1 MAPKVPGLFANPT
14 TGFGGI
20 GADKLQQAR
29 QDLANYQSPQIDRER
44 ISGLIEGIGGFQQ
57 KQQQRARGFDLS
69 ELSQEFGLDTDIPV
83 TDMSGPD
90 TQSAFSEFLS
100 DTMAAADQGY
110 GDMGFGASLILNDNE
125 TNMMALE
132 QNFQRTITAP
142 PEELG
147 FDQNSLSRFVDADWY
162 ANMIGG
168 TLPSIST
175 MIAGGAAGG
184 AITAPTVVA
193 TPLGILG
200 GATVGSGGGVA
211 LQTLGSTTKDAYI
224 AYRQQGKSVEEA
236 YDLAY
241 ADAKVDSAKSG
252 ALASVATLIAP
263 LRFARG
269 VGVTAAPA
277 VGAKAIAGQFAQQS
291 LIVQPTLEVA
301 DTISSNA
308 IAQNSYDPSRVLSQ
322 GALDA
327 FIGSI
332 FFDVPTTAGGILI
345 SQMNGKNVPAFEP
358 GTQLVPATKL
368 LTGPD
373 PIDGEVMTPLTG
385 PEPVAA
391 LPAPQFVIEQNE
403 DGSWSVVDNANTDFR
418 QNFASEEDAQFEATT
433 RNDQIINNQI
443 PAGFNPDSVSSRD
456 AFLKSQIDRM
466 EQYDANKRQANEKY
480 TGDVRIRNTVAF
492 FEWLRKADVMKAQ
505 WDQTYNTAAKRNT
518 PSAIRQ
524 LADIQERIELTKIIM
539 NPVRTTKLPNMI
551 YQSKGGKP
559 FRVVMDKNNRPLRP
573 KDKQGNPKMNH
584 VLIFDNSSKTGF
596 RSVAISSG
604 TLMDVSSPNPSNLL
618 MTAPVY
624 KRLMEARNA
633 MLAEMR
639 GQMQGQIEGQPAA
652 QITDETQTPA
662 ALPYNPRFGED
673 QPGVTERG
681 NERAEQPGTS
691 RPDPNAPPDVIPL
704 PDETQTEA
712 ETGRDPVETDMN
724 ELIRQRL
731 GLSPAVI
738 KDDEVTAASPDSV
751 IDEAEAEAEIEYTI
765 KTRRMRTPEGMVDE
779 VQPPI
784 TSVADGGNIM
794 YTMRLQMV
802 GSSNYAWF
810 LVDENGGE
818 VARSGSAKTPGIPE
832 LPIGYTKDEAIAYM
846 KNMLRER
853 NEDPKFT
860 RSRDAGQRGGATA
873 FGEGVEA
880 MLEAV
885 PEQDRSNVRK
895 VLMMFQQALGKALD
909 TVDVVDMAT
918 WLQNQDVVADDGM
931 FVAAYLNNWVK
942 QQSGGIQKGAIAI
955 SQGLSSPDAVR
966 ALAHELTHFTV
977 KVKNISKDMMVEFY
991 NSVPENDSIR
1001 QVIDSDPFY
1010 SQQSVEVRAEEVLAE
1025 TLAQMLTNRYRGR
1038 LHQEST
1044 FKYMLRQIVRVVR
1057 EAFEGITGR
1066 DTVDTF
1072 FANLAKQYGADTQA
1086 TNPFMDK
1093 RDPVF
1098 GRIVPVNRGNIAA
1111 QERFGVEEVLPGGNY
1126 VDLDQDG
1133 ADVTGKVYDNVNIAI
1148 SPEGRPSMTTS
1159 DVEVSFTPPEQTKN
1173 REGRAINLVNPN
1185 KSTKKRQKWEWLD
1198 RDNATD
1204 PIHTIVSVTST
1215 NNLSSE
1221 NGGATK
1227 IKTPSGP
1234 HEYALM
1240 VDMDGP
1246 TKLST
1251 FPDAP
1256 DEPRLRP
1263 VMYAQKVE
1271 RGPVVGRIR
1280 MKGRDGGKEHPVYE
1294 YIRLV
1299 DEEAPKFARKTG
1311 DDGSTLPP
1319 EASKTME
1326 DIQKNIPEHK
1336 RVARATQMG
1345 TQQTAVDGK
1354 RFIDKDL
1361 SAKGRGWI
1369 GKRSVKEIWEQAIA
1383 NTPGGKEK
1391 LEMMKRS
1398 GIDMMPK
1405 AEEFWNRS
1413 FNREDRA
1420 RYWYEISSEMFRA
1433 TFPDATDAQLEQ
1445 FIDLVGATS
1454 VQANPTDNI
1463 LRAIAVFSEYLQGM
1477 PIVTDLTDAEGVRKA
1492 LSPEMLGGPKTRSF
1506 SGTMLYLLGKRAEVP
1521 LSTNDRQVAT
1531 VFGVDGEVIAND
1543 YLLYELIS
1551 NFYIG
1556 MRDEMNANMPPNA
1569 EPYETWQIQALGWV
1583 EERAEK
1589 NAAKNKFEE
1598 YDDYAMVIQNKVMP
1612 RLEAAGISVPNGQLT
1627 QTILKDT
1634 RIPFALRD
1642 TMAKFTGSSIAT
1654 VETVS
1659 KLNPVGDRFATLV
1672 RKGRGLKGT
1681 VGMMKEADTIVKQS
1695 MASVAKRKAYK
1706 PNALDK
1712 LASAILGKKT
1722 DLRRIDTNGFG
1733 TFEGEENPNIRIPLQ
1748 GMDASQ
1754 RQIFLAILGRGL
1766 RQAAMA
1772 ASVFKPADIN
1782 QPPRPNHMRT
1792 FSVFVQTTDRTVQEQ
1807 LRPESGKLSS
1817 VLGRPINV
1825 DKRPNGVVFDINVG
1839 GFDPITDVSIVSAA
1853 VRKIGLD
1860 KKGTILLLPRDYLNE
1875 YGFDYIEM
1883 DRAVD
1888 DDMQIG
1894 YNQIVENFIEEAT
1907 NGAVQEAQGI
1917 DSRISEGG
1925 VRAYLRGDDKAEISN
1940 ERLPSPVSK
1949 RVERIR
1955 TRLRERVDNL
1965 RGAEADIATV
1975 ASVLEDAEAGWLARH
1990 GEKLEKLIANADPD
2004 DVPKFARSSLI
2015 PEADQTSDTDSITEE
2030 EFALFS
2036 RYLNMPESDAKT
2048 RMLEWM
2054 SRNWFTGVFTSS
2066 AQRIIGM
2073 GRGTKAAYKLAN
2085 MFDRDKY
2092 GRTGRNETGIIG
2104 QDVHDEISER
2114 IAKFSTQFTEQVL
2127 KGLSPKQAN
2136 AMAEILRGKFRN
2148 PQTGAIQIPRSLGIS
2163 ADKARQMRKLMDD
2176 LYQEMVDAYQSR
2188 GLTAPE
2194 KLPMYFPQ
2202 RYSIDRKIHGV
2213 EGRDALVAFFTKVFE
2228 GNKDPRAKA
2237 EMVVQKI
2244 EDEGYQPTWGFD
2256 LAATLNQKAYNITP
2270 QELRRI
2276 IRIPSYATFR
2286 VNVGGQTV
2294 NMTLADFLDNDTV
2307 SVTQNYIASTVRR
2320 TTFIRR
2326 FGAKGEDI
2334 QAIAGANGE
2343 IDKELINR
2351 GERPLTSS
2359 ERESIFYAI
2368 RANMGI
2374 LPRKSFFGATSGT
2387 GAYSFQNGMK
2397 LFGNMAF
2404 LSLSAIQ
2411 SIAEPA
2417 LIFSRTGMMGGLAG
2431 VQQLAKSTF
2440 LTPVAMTRGLGA
2452 AATSKG
2458 RRYAAFKEAYSMSD
2472 TDMKVFARDLG
2483 IIFESFQYALQNS
2496 AEEGAH
2502 FKYEKW
2508 NNIFFRANLLQ
2519 PLTEAQQAAALAAA
2533 VRVLPTWRKK
2543 ALQGSNMHKR
2553 WLTEVGLT
2561 EQDLAMF
2568 DPKDAM
2574 ASANPKVRAAL
2585 RQIVNETIM
2594 NPDPGRKPAWMSDP
2608 RFALVAHIKSW
2619 IFTFN
2624 NTVLQRT
2631 AREVTKGNVMPLI
2644 YLAGFGALN
2653 AVMYEMKEW
2662 LRYGEEGNPYLNRIG
2677 LEKDNPYRFLF
2688 LALERGGLFGPAQ
2701 FAVDTVLGTR
2711 VGTGGSDIAG
2721 ALVPSYNLANRA
2733 LNGVAYIID
2742 APFSENPDKKFRRGV
2757 DELSRLVPGLNAAGQ
2772 FRSDFVTQITGVE
2785 PGRRKRGSGISR
2797 GGSGGSVSRG
2807 VSR

>member
-29 QDLANYQSPQIDRER
+29 QDLANYQAPQIDRER

-57 KQQQRARGFDLS
+57 KQQQRAKGFDIS
-69 ELSQEFGLDTDIPV
+69 ELYQEFGLDTDIPV
-83 TDMSGPD
+83 TDMSGPEKQSRLAEFFAD
-90 TQSAFSEFLS
+90 TK
-100 DTMAAADQGY
+100 AAADQGY
-110 GDMGFGASLILNDNE
+110 GDMGFGASLIVNDNE
-125 TNMMALE
+125 TNMLSLE
-132 QNFQRTITAP
+132 QHYQRSLNTP
-142 PEELG
+142 VEELG
-147 FDQNSLSRFVDADWY
+147 WDPDSNTRFLDGDYWS
-162 ANMIGG
+162 NFLGG

-175 MIAGGAAGG
+175 MIAGGIAGG
-184 AITAPTVVA
+184 AATAPTVVA

-200 GATVGSGGGVA
+200 GATVGSGGGVG
-211 LQTLGSTTKDAYI
+211 LQTLGATTKEAYT

-236 YDLAY
+236 YELAY
-241 ADAKVDSAKSG
+241 IDAKVDAAKSG

-358 GTQLVPATKL
+358 GTQLVPAPRL

-373 PIDGEVMTPLTG
+373 AVDGEVMPPLSG

-418 QNFASEEDAQFEATT
+418 QNFANEEDAQFEATT

-456 AFLKSQIDRM
+456 AFLKAQIDRM

-492 FEWLRKADVMKAQ
+492 FEWLRKADAMKAQ

-539 NPVRTTKLPNMI
+539 NPIRTTKLPNMI

-573 KDKQGNPKMNH
+573 KDKRGNPKMNH

-704 PDETQTEA
+704 PDETQPEA

-751 IDEAEAEAEIEYTI
+751 LDEAEAEAEIEYTI

-818 VARSGSAKTPGIPE
+818 VSRSGSAKTPGIPE
-832 LPIGYTKDEAIAYM
+832 LPIGYTKDEAIAYL

-860 RSRDAGQRGGATA
+860 RTRDAGQRGGATA

-931 FVAAYLNNWVK
+931 FVAAYLNNWIK

-1133 ADVTGKVYDNVNIAI
+1133 ADVTGKVYDNVNVAI

-1159 DVEVSFTPPEQTKN
+1159 DVEVAFTPPEQTKN

-1336 RVARATQMG
+1336 RVVRATQMG

-1369 GKRSVKEIWEQAIA
+1369 GKRSIKEIWEQAIA

-1477 PIVTDLTDAEGVRKA
+1477 PIETDLTDVEGVRKA

-1556 MRDEMNANMPPNA
+1556 MRDEMNANLPPNA

-1589 NAAKNKFEE
+1589 NAAKNKVEA
-1598 YDDYAMVIQNKVMP
+1598 YDDYAMVIQNEVMP

-1642 TMAKFTGSSIAT
+1642 TMARFTGSSIAT
-1654 VETVS
+1654 VETVT
-1659 KLNPVGDRFATLV
+1659 KLNPVGDKFATLV

-1681 VGMMKEADTIVKQS
+1681 IGMMKEADTIIKQS
-1695 MASVAKRKAYK
+1695 MAAVGRRKAYK
-1706 PNALDK
+1706 PNAIDN
-1712 LASAILGKKT
+1712 LASSIMGKKT
-1722 DLRRIDTNGFG
+1722 DLRRIDVAAYG
-1733 TFEGEENPNIRIPLQ
+1733 TFEGEGNPNVRIPLQ
-1748 GMDASQ
+1748 GMDANQ

-1782 QPPRPNHMRT
+1782 QPPRPNHSRT
-1792 FSVFVQTTDRTVQEQ
+1792 FSVFIETTGRDLINQSDAEKLDRAI
-1807 LRPESGKLSS
+1807 
-1817 VLGRPINV
+1817 GRPINV
-1825 DKRPNGVVFDINVG
+1825 KKVANGYVFDINVG
-1839 GFDPITDVSIVSAA
+1839 GYDPVTDASIVSAA
-1853 VRKIGLD
+1853 VRKAGLD
-1860 KKGTILLLPRDYLNE
+1860 KKGTVRLLPRDYLNE

-1894 YNQIVENFIEEAT
+1894 YNQIVENFIEELT

-1925 VRAYLRGDDKAEISN
+1925 VRAYLRGDDKAEISDG
-1940 ERLPSPVSK
+1940 RLPSAVSK

-1955 TRLRERVDNL
+1955 TRLRERVGNL
-1965 RGAEADIATV
+1965 RQAEVEIMDM
-1975 ASVLEDAEAGWLARH
+1975 SSSLEDKQADWLARH
-1990 GEKLEKLIANADPD
+1990 GEKLENLIANADPD
-2004 DVPKFARSSLI
+2004 DAPKFARSSLI

-2054 SRNWFTGVFTSS
+2054 SRNWFTGLFTSS

-2228 GNKDPRAKA
+2228 GNRDPRAKA

-2431 VQQLAKSTF
+2431 LQQLAKSTF

-2688 LALERGGLFGPAQ
+2688 LALERGGLFGPTQ

-2733 LNGVAYIID
+2733 LNGVANIID
-2742 APFSENPDKKFRRGV
+2742 APFSENPDRKFRRGV

-2785 PGRRKRGSGISR
+2785 PGRRRKGSGIRR
-2797 GGSGGSVSRG
+2797 GASGGSVSRG

>member
-1 MAPKVPGLFANPT
+1 MAPKVPGLFSNPT
-14 TGFGGI
+14 TGLGGI
-20 GADKLQQAR
+20 GADKLEQAR
-29 QDLANYQSPQIDRER
+29 RDLANYQAPEFDAESVR
-44 ISGLIEGIGGFQQ
+44 GLVEGLTGFQQ
-57 KQQQRARGFDLS
+57 KQQSKAKSMDLS
-69 ELSQEFGLDTDIPV
+69 SLYEEFGLDTDIAP
-83 TDMSGPD
+83 TDMSAQD
-90 TQSAFSEFLS
+90 TQNAFSEFLS
-100 DTMAAADQGY
+100 DTMTAADQGY
-110 GDMGFGASLILNDNE
+110 GDMGFGVSLILNDNE
-125 TNMMALE
+125 TNMLALE
-132 QNFQRTITAP
+132 QNYQRTLSAP
-142 PEELG
+142 AEELG
-147 FDQNSLSRFVDADWY
+147 YDPDSLSRFVDADWY
-162 ANMIGG
+162 SNMLGGTIPSITTMIGG
-168 TLPSIST
+168 GATGFAVGTAVPGVGNV
-175 MIAGGAAGG
+175 AG
-184 AITAPTVVA
+184 T
-193 TPLGILG
+193 LG
-200 GATVGSGGGVA
+200 GATVGAGGGAGLQA
-211 LQTLGSTTKDAYI
+211 LGATAKEAYM

-236 YDLAY
+236 YELAY
-241 ADAKVDSAKSG
+241 ADAKVDGAKSG
-252 ALASVATLIAP
+252 ALAGAATLIAP

-269 VGVTAAPA
+269 TGGPSIAGVGITAAPA
-277 VGAKAIAGQFAQQS
+277 SGAKQIAGQFAQQS
-291 LIVQPTLEVA
+291 LVVQPTLEVT
-301 DTISSNA
+301 DTVASNA
-308 IAQNSYDPSRVLSQ
+308 IAQNSYDPNRVLSQ

-327 FIGSI
+327 FVGSI

-345 SQMNGKNVPAFEP
+345 SRMGGKNVPAFEP
-358 GTQLVPATKL
+358 GTQLVPAPRL
-368 LTGPD
+368 LTGPESVE
-373 PIDGEVMTPLTG
+373 GEVMPPLAG

-403 DGSWSVVDNANTDFR
+403 DGSWDVVDNVNTDFR
-418 QNFASEEDAQFEATT
+418 QNFANEADAQFEATQ
-433 RNDQIINNQI
+433 RNDQILNNQL
-443 PAGFNPDSVSSRD
+443 PAGYNPDSVISRD
-456 AFLKSQIDRM
+456 NFLLEQIGRM
-466 EQYDANKRQANEKY
+466 EQYDQNKRQTNEKY
-480 TGDVRIRNTVAF
+480 TGDIRVRNTIAF
-492 FEWLRKADVMKAQ
+492 FKWLRNADRMKAQ
-505 WDQTYNTAAKRNT
+505 WEAKYDTAEKRNT
-518 PSAIRQ
+518 PPAIRQ
-524 LADIQERIELTKIIM
+524 YEDIQERIALTKLIM
-539 NPVRTTKLPNMI
+539 NPIRTTKLPNMVF
-551 YQSKGGKP
+551 QSAGGKP
-559 FRVVMDKNNRPLRP
+559 FRVVMDKNNRPMRP
-573 KDKQGNPKMNH
+573 KDKKGNPKMNH
-584 VLIFDNSSKTGF
+584 VLVFDTTSKTGF
-596 RSVAISSG
+596 RSVALSSG
-604 TLMDVSSPNPSNLL
+604 TLQDVSSPNPSNIL

-624 KRLMEARNA
+624 KRLMDARNA

-639 GQMQGQIEGQPAA
+639 AQQQGQIEGQPLPRIED
-652 QITDETQTPA
+652 QTETPA
-662 ALPYNPRFGED
+662 SLEYKPRFGED

-691 RPDPNAPPDVIPL
+691 RPDPNAPPEVIEL
-704 PDETQTEA
+704 PDQTPP
-712 ETGRDPVETDMN
+712 RVEPEQLEM
-724 ELIRQRL
+724 ELDAT
-731 GLSPAVI
+731 S
-738 KDDEVTAASPDSV
+738 DSV
-751 IDEAEAEAEIEYTI
+751 IDEAEAEAEVEYTV
-765 KTRRMRTPEGMVDE
+765 KTRRMRTPDGEVDE
-779 VQPPI
+779 AQPPI
-784 TSVADGGNIM
+784 TSVSDGTNTM

-802 GSSNYAWF
+802 GSSDYGWF

-818 VARSGSAKTPGIPE
+818 VKKSANPIPGIPE
-832 LPIGYTKDEAIAYM
+832 TPIGYTKAEAIADLQ
-846 KNMLRER
+846 NRLRQM
-853 NEDPKFT
+853 NDDPKFT
-860 RSRDAGQRGGATA
+860 RSRDAGQNAGGAA

-885 PEQDRSNVRK
+885 PEADRPNLRK
-895 VLMMFQQALGKALD
+895 VLMMFQQALGKQLD
-909 TVDVVDMAT
+909 TVAVVDLAS
-918 WLQNQDVVADDGM
+918 WLQNQDKVVDDGN
-931 FVAAYLNNWVK
+931 FVAAYLNGWVK
-942 QQSGGIQKGAIAI
+942 KQSGDISRGALAI
-955 SQGLSSPDAVR
+955 RQGLSTPDAVR

-977 KVKNISKDMMVEFY
+977 KVKNISTDMMIEFY
-991 NSVPENDSIR
+991 NSVPDT
-1001 QVIDSDPFY
+1001 DPIKAKINKDPYY
-1010 SQQSVEVRAEEVLAE
+1010 SQQSEAVRAEEVLAE
-1025 TLAQMLTNRYRGR
+1025 TLAQMLTRRYRGR

-1057 EAFEGITGR
+1057 EAFEAITGK

-1072 FANLAKQYGADTQA
+1072 FDNLTKQYGADAQA
-1086 TNPFMDK
+1086 TNPFMDR

-1098 GRIVPVNRGNIAA
+1098 GRVVPVNRGNTKA
-1111 QERFGVEEVLPGGNY
+1111 QEIFGVEEVGPGGNY
-1126 VDLDQDG
+1126 IDLDQDK
-1133 ADVTGKVYDNVNIAI
+1133 ADVTGKVYDNVTIAI
-1148 SPEGRPSMTTS
+1148 SPDGKPSMTTS

-1198 RDNATD
+1198 RDNETD

-1271 RGPVVGRIR
+1271 RGPIVGRIR

-1326 DIQKNIPEHK
+1326 DIQRNIPEHK
-1336 RVARATQMG
+1336 RVVRPTQTG

-1361 SAKGRGWI
+1361 TASGPGWI
-1369 GKRSVKEIWEQAIA
+1369 GKKAIMDIWETAIA
-1383 NTPGGKEK
+1383 NTPGAKEK

-1398 GIDMMPK
+1398 GINMIPK
-1405 AEEFWNRS
+1405 GEEFWNRS

-1445 FIDLVGATS
+1445 FIDLIGATS
-1454 VQANPTDNI
+1454 VQANPTDNV
-1463 LRAIAVFSEYLQGM
+1463 LRAISVFSEYLQGV
-1477 PIVTDLTDAEGVRKA
+1477 PIETDLTDPEGVRKA

-1556 MRDEMNANMPPNA
+1556 VRDEMNANLPPRA

-1598 YDDYAMVIQNKVMP
+1598 YDDYAMVMQNKVMP
-1612 RLEAAGISVPNGQLT
+1612 RLEAAGINVPNGQLKDSV
-1627 QTILKDT
+1627 LKDP
-1634 RIPFALRD
+1634 RVPFALRD
-1642 TMAKFTGSSIAT
+1642 TMAKFTGSSMAT
-1654 VETVS
+1654 VETVT
-1659 KLNPVGDRFATLV
+1659 KLNPVGDRFASLV
-1672 RKGRGLKGT
+1672 RRGRGLPGT
-1681 VGMMKEADTIVKQS
+1681 VGAMAEADKIVKQS
-1695 MASVAKRKAYK
+1695 MASLGRRKNYQ
-1706 PNALDK
+1706 PNAIDK
-1712 LASAILGKKT
+1712 LATAIMGKKT
-1722 DLRRIDTNGFG
+1722 DLRRIDVTSYG
-1733 TFEGEENPNIRIPLQ
+1733 TFEGEGNPNVRIPLQ
-1748 GMDASQ
+1748 GMDANQ

-1782 QPPRPNHMRT
+1782 QPPRPGHSRT
-1792 FSVFVQTTDRTVQEQ
+1792 FSVFIETTERDIVNQADAEKLDRAI
-1807 LRPESGKLSS
+1807 
-1817 VLGRPINV
+1817 GRPINV
-1825 DKRPNGVVFDINVG
+1825 KKVANGYVFDINVG
-1839 GFDPITDVSIVSAA
+1839 GYDPVTDVTTVSEA
-1853 VRKIGLD
+1853 VRTAGLD
-1860 KKGTILLLPRDYLNE
+1860 QKGTVRLLPRDYLNE

-1894 YNQIVENFIEEAT
+1894 YNQIVENFIEELV
-1907 NGAVQEAQGI
+1907 NGAVQEAQGY
-1917 DSRISEGG
+1917 DSRIRGDK
-1925 VRAYLRGDDKAEISN
+1925 VRAYLLGDDNIEISDS
-1940 ERLPSPVSK
+1940 RLPGPVTK
-1949 RVERIR
+1949 RVERLR
-1955 TRLRERVDNL
+1955 TRLGERVGNL
-1965 RGAEADIATV
+1965 REAEVDIMEMSSVMEDKQAD
-1975 ASVLEDAEAGWLARH
+1975 WLAKH
-1990 GEKLEKLIANADPD
+1990 GDKIEQRLADVDPD
-2004 DVPKFARSSLI
+2004 DTVMFARSSIL
-2015 PEADQTSDTDSITEE
+2015 PEADQTSDTDTVSQEE
-2030 EFALFS
+2030 AALFA
-2036 RYLNMPESDAKT
+2036 RYLSMPDSDAKT

-2092 GRTGRNETGIIG
+2092 GRTGRGETGIIG
-2104 QDVHDEISER
+2104 QDVHDEIAER
-2114 IAKFSTQFTEQVL
+2114 MAKFSTRFTEEIL
-2127 KGLSPKQAN
+2127 KGLSPKQAK
-2136 AMAEILRGKFRN
+2136 AMAEILRGKYRN

-2163 ADKARQMRKLMDD
+2163 IDKARQMRALMDD
-2176 LYQEMVDAYQSR
+2176 LYEEMRQAFESR

-2202 RYSIDRKIHGV
+2202 WYSIDKKIHGI
-2213 EGRDALVAFFTKVFE
+2213 EGRDALLAFFEKVFE
-2228 GNKDPRAKA
+2228 DRPNARAKA
-2237 EMVVQKI
+2237 EMIVSKI

-2276 IRIPSYATFR
+2276 IRIPSYATYR
-2286 VNVGGQTV
+2286 VRVGNRTV
-2294 NMTLADFLDNDTV
+2294 DMKLADFLNNDTV
-2307 SVTQNYIASTVRR
+2307 SVVQSYISSTVRR

-2334 QAIAGANGE
+2334 QAIVGAGGE
-2343 IDKELINR
+2343 IDTELRAR
-2351 GERPLTSS
+2351 GEQPLTSS
-2359 ERESIFYAI
+2359 ERESIFYAV

-2374 LPRKSFFGATSGT
+2374 LPRQSFFGATSGQ

-2411 SIAEPA
+2411 SIAEPM

-2440 LTPVAMTRGLGA
+2440 LTPVAVTRGLGA

-2472 TDMKVFARDLG
+2472 TDMKIFARDLG
-2483 IIFESFQYALQNS
+2483 IIFESFQYALQNA

-2508 NNIFFRANLLQ
+2508 NNAFFRANLLQ

-2533 VRVLPTWRKK
+2533 VRVLPAWRNK
-2543 ALQGSNMHKR
+2543 ALRGSERHQR

-2561 EQDLAMF
+2561 AQDLAMF
-2568 DPKDAM
+2568 DPQNAM
-2574 ASANPKVRAAL
+2574 NTANPKVRAAL

-2608 RFALVAHIKSW
+2608 RFALIAHIKSW

-2624 NTVLQRT
+2624 NTVLQRS

-2653 AVMYEMKEW
+2653 AILYEWKEW
-2662 LRYGEEGNPYLNRIG
+2662 MRYGEEGNPYLNRIG

-2688 LALERGGLFGPAQ
+2688 LALERGGLFGPSQ
-2701 FAVDTVLGTR
+2701 FAVDTILGTR

-2721 ALVPSYNLANRA
+2721 ALIPTYNLANRA
-2733 LNGVAYIID
+2733 LNGVANIID
-2742 APFSENPDKKFRRGV
+2742 APMSDNPERKFRRGV
-2757 DELSRLVPGLNAAGQ
+2757 DELSRLVPGLNSSGQ
-2772 FRSDFVTQITGVE
+2772 FRSDFVTSITGV
-2785 PGRRKRGSGISR
+2785 GVGKKKGSGISR
-2797 GGSGGSVSRG
+2797 GISGGGVSRSVSR
-2807 VSR
+2807 

>member
-29 QDLANYQSPQIDRER
+29 QDLANYQAPQIDRER
-44 ISGLIEGIGGFQQ
+44 LSGLIEGIGGFQQ

-308 IAQNSYDPSRVLSQ
+308 IAQNSYDPNRVLSQ

-327 FIGSI
+327 FIGSV

-358 GTQLVPATKL
+358 GTQLVPAPRL
-368 LTGPD
+368 LTGPNAV
-373 PIDGEVMTPLTG
+373 DGEVMPPLTG

-403 DGSWSVVDNANTDFR
+403 DGSWSVIDNINTDFR
-418 QNFASEEDAQFEATT
+418 QNFANEEDAQFEATT
-433 RNDQIINNQI
+433 RNDQILNNQI

-492 FEWLRKADVMKAQ
+492 FEWLRKADTMKAK

-573 KDKQGNPKMNH
+573 KDRQGNPKMNH
-584 VLIFDNSSKTGF
+584 VLIFDTSSKTGF

-662 ALPYNPRFGED
+662 ALPYSPRFGED

-704 PDETQTEA
+704 PDETQPEA
-712 ETGRDPVETDMN
+712 ETGRDPVETDTN
-724 ELIRQRL
+724 ELMRQRL

-895 VLMMFQQALGKALD
+895 VLMMFQQALGKSLD

-918 WLQNQDVVADDGM
+918 WLQNQDVVADDGN

-1001 QVIDSDPFY
+1001 QVIDSDPYY

-1086 TNPFMDK
+1086 TNPFMDR

-1098 GRIVPVNRGNIAA
+1098 
-1111 QERFGVEEVLPGGNY
+1111 
-1126 VDLDQDG
+1126 
-1133 ADVTGKVYDNVNIAI
+1133 
-1148 SPEGRPSMTTS
+1148 
-1159 DVEVSFTPPEQTKN
+1159 
-1173 REGRAINLVNPN
+1173 
-1185 KSTKKRQKWEWLD
+1185 
-1198 RDNATD
+1198 
-1204 PIHTIVSVTST
+1204 
-1215 NNLSSE
+1215 
-1221 NGGATK
+1221 
-1227 IKTPSGP
+1227 
-1234 HEYALM
+1234 
-1240 VDMDGP
+1240 
-1246 TKLST
+1246 
-1251 FPDAP
+1251 
-1256 DEPRLRP
+1256 DE
-1263 VMYAQKVE
+1263 AS
-1271 RGPVVGRIR
+1271 
-1280 MKGRDGGKEHPVYE
+1280 
-1294 YIRLV
+1294 
-1299 DEEAPKFARKTG
+1299 FARKTG

-1319 EASKTME
+1319 EASKSME

-1361 SAKGRGWI
+1361 SVKGRGWI
-1369 GKRSVKEIWEQAIA
+1369 GKRSIMEIWEQAIA

-1477 PIVTDLTDAEGVRKA
+1477 PIETDLTDVEGVRKA

-1531 VFGVDGEVIAND
+1531 VFGVDGDVIAND

-1556 MRDEMNANMPPNA
+1556 MRDEMNANLPPNA

-1612 RLEAAGISVPNGQLT
+1612 RLQDAGISVPNGQLT
-1627 QTILKDT
+1627 QNILKDT

-1642 TMAKFTGSSIAT
+1642 TMAMFTGSSIAT

-1672 RKGRGLKGT
+1672 RRGRGLKGT
-1681 VGMMKEADTIVKQS
+1681 VGMMKEADKLVKQS
-1695 MASVAKRKAYK
+1695 MASVALRVKGK
-1706 PNALDK
+1706 PNAIDN
-1712 LASAILGKKT
+1712 LATAIMGKKT
-1722 DLRRIDTNGFG
+1722 DLRRIDTSSYG
-1733 TFEGEENPNIRIPLQ
+1733 TFEGEGNPNIRIPLK

-1754 RQIFLAILGRGL
+1754 RQVFLGILGRGL

-1782 QPPRPNHMRT
+1782 QPPRPNHSRT
-1792 FSVFVQTTDRTVQEQ
+1792 FSVFIQTTEKSVVNEMDAESFDRAI
-1807 LRPESGKLSS
+1807 
-1817 VLGRPINV
+1817 GRPINV
-1825 DKRPNGVVFDINVG
+1825 KRVANGYVFDINVG
-1839 GFDPITDVSIVSAA
+1839 GYDPVTDASIVSAA
-1853 VRKIGLD
+1853 VRKAGLD
-1860 KKGTILLLPRDYLNE
+1860 KKGTIRLLPRDYLNE
-1875 YGFDYIEM
+1875 YGFDFIEM
-1883 DRAVD
+1883 DSVVD

-1894 YNQIVENFIEEAT
+1894 YNQIVENFIEELT

-1925 VRAYLRGDDKAEISN
+1925 VRAYLRGDDKAEISDG
-1940 ERLPSPVSK
+1940 RLPSTVTK

-1955 TRLRERVDNL
+1955 TRLRERVGNL
-1965 RGAEADIATV
+1965 RQAEV
-1975 ASVLEDAEAGWLARH
+1975 AIMDMSSTLEDSQAQWLAKH
-1990 GEKLEKLIANADPD
+1990 GDKLETLIANADPD
-2004 DVPKFARSSLI
+2004 DAPKFARSSLI

-2127 KGLSPKQAN
+2127 KGLSPKQAL
-2136 AMAEILRGKFRN
+2136 AMAEIMRGKNRN
-2148 PQTGAIQIPRSLGIS
+2148 AKTGAIQIPSGLGIPVS
-2163 ADKARQMRKLMDD
+2163 KARAMRKLMND
-2176 LYQEMVDAYQSR
+2176 LYQEMVDAYESR
-2188 GLTAPE
+2188 GLVAPE

-2202 RYSIDRKIHGV
+2202 RYSIDGKIHGV

-2228 GNKDPRAKA
+2228 DRPNPRGKA
-2237 EMVVQKI
+2237 EMLVQKI

-2276 IRIPSYATFR
+2276 IRIPSYAKYR
-2286 VNVGGQTV
+2286 VNIGGQTV
-2294 NMTLADFLDNDTV
+2294 DMTLADFLDNDTV

-2343 IDKELINR
+2343 IDQELINR

-2561 EQDLAMF
+2561 EQDLDMF
-2568 DPKDAM
+2568 NPKHAM

-2701 FAVDTVLGTR
+2701 FAVDTILGTR

-2797 GGSGGSVSRG
+2797 SGSGGSVSRG

>member
-29 QDLANYQSPQIDRER
+29 QDLANYQAPQIDRER

-57 KQQQRARGFDLS
+57 KQQQRAKGFDIS
-69 ELSQEFGLDTDIPV
+69 ELYQEFGLDTDIPV
-83 TDMSGPD
+83 TDMSGPEKQSRLAEFFAD
-90 TQSAFSEFLS
+90 TK
-100 DTMAAADQGY
+100 AAADQGY
-110 GDMGFGASLILNDNE
+110 GDMGFGASLIVNDNE
-125 TNMMALE
+125 TNMLSLE
-132 QNFQRTITAP
+132 QNYQRSLNTP
-142 PEELG
+142 VEELG
-147 FDQNSLSRFVDADWY
+147 WDPESNTRFLDGDWF
-162 ANMIGG
+162 ANFLGG
-168 TLPSIST
+168 TIPSIST
-175 MIAGGAAGG
+175 MIAGGVAGG
-184 AITAPTVVA
+184 AATAPTVVA

-211 LQTLGSTTKDAYI
+211 LQQLGGTAKQAYA

-241 ADAKVDSAKSG
+241 SDAKVDGAKSG

-269 VGVTAAPA
+269 VGVTTAPA
-277 VGAKAIAGQFAQQS
+277 VGGKAIAGQFAQQS
-291 LIVQPTLEVA
+291 LVVQPTLEVA
-301 DTISSNA
+301 DTVSSNA

-327 FIGSI
+327 FVGSI

-345 SQMNGKNVPAFEP
+345 SQMNGKNVPAFDP
-358 GTQLVPATKL
+358 STQLVPAPRL

-373 PIDGEVMTPLTG
+373 AVDGEVMPPLTG

-391 LPAPQFVIEQNE
+391 LPAPQFVINQNE
-403 DGSWSVVDNANTDFR
+403 DGSWSVIDNINTDFR
-418 QNFASEEDAQFEATT
+418 QNFANEEDAQFEATT

-443 PAGFNPDSVSSRD
+443 PAGFNPDSPASRD
-456 AFLKSQIDRM
+456 IFLEEQIIRM
-466 EQYDANKRQANEKY
+466 EKYDANKRAANPKY
-480 TGDVRIRNTVAF
+480 TGDIRIRNTVAF
-492 FEWLRKADVMKAQ
+492 FEWLRNADAMKAK
-505 WDQTYNTAAKRNT
+505 WDQTYNTAKKRNT

-524 LADIQERIELTKIIM
+524 LEDIQERIELTKIIM

-559 FRVVMDKNNRPLRP
+559 FRVVMDKNNRPMRP

-584 VLIFDNSSKTGF
+584 VLIFDTSSKTGF
-596 RSVAISSG
+596 RSVATSSG

-624 KRLMEARNA
+624 KRLMDARNA

-652 QITDETQTPA
+652 QITDETETPA

-681 NERAEQPGTS
+681 NEKAEQPGTS

-704 PDETQTEA
+704 PDETQPEA
-712 ETGRDPVETDMN
+712 ETGSDPVETDTN
-724 ELIRQRL
+724 ELMRQRL
-731 GLSPAVI
+731 GLSPDVI

-784 TSVADGGNIM
+784 TSVADGGNVM

-860 RSRDAGQRGGATA
+860 RTRDAGQRGGATA

-880 MLEAV
+880 MLDAV
-885 PEQDRSNVRK
+885 PEQDRANVRK
-895 VLMMFQQALGKALD
+895 VLLMFQQALGKSLD

-1025 TLAQMLTNRYRGR
+1025 TLAQMLTRRYRGR

-1072 FANLAKQYGADTQA
+1072 FTNLAKQYGADTQA

-1098 GRIVPVNRGNIAA
+1098 GRVVPVNRGNAKA
-1111 QERFGVEEVLPGGNY
+1111 QEIFGVEEVGPGGNY
-1126 VDLDQDG
+1126 IDLDQDG

-1198 RDNATD
+1198 RDNETD

-1319 EASKTME
+1319 EASKSMD
-1326 DIQKNIPEHK
+1326 DIQRNIPEHK

-1369 GKRSVKEIWEQAIA
+1369 GKRSIMEIWEQSIA

-1405 AEEFWNRS
+1405 PEEFWNRS

-1463 LRAIAVFSEYLQGM
+1463 LRAIAVFSEYVQGV
-1477 PIVTDLTDAEGVRKA
+1477 PIETDLTDTEGVRKA

-1556 MRDEMNANMPPNA
+1556 LRDEMNANLPPNA

-1598 YDDYAMVIQNKVMP
+1598 YDDYAMVMQNKVMP

-1627 QTILKDT
+1627 QPILKDT

-1642 TMAKFTGSSIAT
+1642 TMAMFTGSSIAT

-1681 VGMMKEADTIVKQS
+1681 VGMMKEADKLVKQS
-1695 MASVAKRKAYK
+1695 MASVALRVKGK
-1706 PNALDK
+1706 PNAIDN
-1712 LASAILGKKT
+1712 LATAIMGKKT
-1722 DLRRIDTNGFG
+1722 DLRRIDTTSYG
-1733 TFEGEENPNIRIPLQ
+1733 TFEGEGNPNIRIPLK

-1754 RQIFLAILGRGL
+1754 RQIFLGILGRGL

-1782 QPPRPNHMRT
+1782 QPPRPNHSRT
-1792 FSVFVQTTDRTVQEQ
+1792 FSVFIETTDKAVVNETDA
-1807 LRPESGKLSS
+1807 ESFDRAI
-1817 VLGRPINV
+1817 GRPINV
-1825 DKRPNGVVFDINVG
+1825 KRVANGYVFDINVG
-1839 GFDPITDVSIVSAA
+1839 GYDPVTDASIVSAA
-1853 VRKIGLD
+1853 VRKAGLD
-1860 KKGTILLLPRDYLNE
+1860 KKGTIRLLPRDYLNE

-1894 YNQIVENFIEEAT
+1894 YNQIVENFIEELT
-1907 NGAVQEAQGI
+1907 NVAVQEAQGI

-1925 VRAYLRGDDKAEISN
+1925 VRAYLKGDDKAEISN
-1940 ERLPSPVSK
+1940 ERLPSTVTK
-1949 RVERIR
+1949 RVERLR
-1955 TRLRERVDNL
+1955 TRLGERVGDL
-1965 RGAEADIATV
+1965 RQAEVEIMDMSST
-1975 ASVLEDAEAGWLARH
+1975 LEDSQAQWLAKH
-1990 GEKLEKLIANADPD
+1990 GDKLEKLIANADPD
-2004 DVPKFARSSLI
+2004 DAPKFARSSLI
-2015 PEADQTSDTDSITEE
+2015 PEADQTADTDSITEE

-2036 RYLNMPESDAKT
+2036 RYLSMPESDAKT

-2092 GRTGRNETGIIG
+2092 GRTGRDETGIIG

-2127 KGLSPKQAN
+2127 KGLSPKQAL
-2136 AMAEILRGKFRN
+2136 AMAEIMRGKFRN
-2148 PQTGAIQIPRSLGIS
+2148 PQTGAIQIPRSLGIGT
-2163 ADKARQMRKLMDD
+2163 DKARQMRKLMDD

-2228 GNKDPRAKA
+2228 GNRDPRAKA

-2276 IRIPSYATFR
+2276 IRIPSYTTFR

-2387 GAYSFQNGMK
+2387 GAYAFQNGMK

-2404 LSLSAIQ
+2404 LSLSAVQ

-2533 VRVLPTWRKK
+2533 VRVLPAWRKK

-2561 EQDLAMF
+2561 AQDLAMF

-2688 LALERGGLFGPAQ
+2688 LMLERGGLFGPAQ
-2701 FAVDTVLGTR
+2701 FAVDTILGTR

-2757 DELSRLVPGLNAAGQ
+2757 DELSRLVPGLNSAGQ
-2772 FRSDFVTQITGVE
+2772 FRSDFVTSITGVE
-2785 PGRRKRGSGISR
+2785 PGRRKKGSSISR